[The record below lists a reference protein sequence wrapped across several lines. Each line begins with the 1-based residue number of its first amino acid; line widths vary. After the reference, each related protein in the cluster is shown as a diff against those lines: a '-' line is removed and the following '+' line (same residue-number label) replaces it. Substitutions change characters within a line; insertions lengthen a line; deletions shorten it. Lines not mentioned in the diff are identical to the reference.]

1 MTSRTR
7 ILALL
12 CATLAYPSAAA
23 PTDQADPDEVGK
35 WMAIAL
41 QNGHF
46 SRLPFSK
53 LSPRFLDSYLKSLDP
68 GKVYFTREDIG
79 LFERDYG
86 DTLDDLLMK
95 GDWMRAAEEIS
106 RTFVARVDARIAE
119 AERLLADPDFDFS
132 LGEIIPASRK
142 DAAWPKDEAEA
153 MTIWRQEVK
162 ESLLAEIL
170 RRERP
175 GTEEK
180 PVVEKDSPEAKLAA
194 RYRRLRADV
203 HADSSPDKVAAG
215 FLRAIARSFDP
226 HTQYMSERDVELFNE
241 EMRNELNGI
250 GVSIQADPSGPT
262 VIRGIFPKGPA
273 DLHGGL
279 HAGDRVMEIDP
290 DSGGPRE
297 PVEILF
303 MSSARVSELIRGK
316 AGTPVSL
323 TVDGADGRG
332 MAKVSLLRG
341 QVPVEE
347 SLASAQLIR
356 VKDAAGER
364 KLGYILLPGFYR
376 DFEKEQTS
384 CSRDVEELI
393 LRLRQ
398 EGIDGLLIDLRGNG
412 GGSLAEAQRM
422 TGFFTGKAPVTQVK
436 DGFGK
441 TIILDSS
448 FPEPLYDGPLV
459 VLTDRGS
466 ASASEIFAAAL
477 QDDNRAVIVGEAA
490 TFGKGTVQTIKDL
503 GESLPFFSP
512 RKGAGALRLTVQK
525 FYRPSGL
532 STQNHGVI
540 PDIVLPGLAGGL
552 EIGESDLDH
561 ALGQDRIAPA
571 HGFRPLDRAGLFLP
585 EITGK
590 SAARVAADQDFAY
603 LREDA
608 TRIKQRLAANQVSLN
623 LDERR
628 KEMAQDSATAW
639 QREEERRDRFARMAE
654 EDTGKLA
661 IYRLTLADL
670 KSGAGLQAG
679 AIAAREKR
687 PGPAWP
693 SGLDPWKREA
703 ITVLGDL
710 VEATQREI

>member
-1 MTSRTR
+1 MTPRTR
-7 ILALL
+7 ILALF
-12 CATLAYPSAAA
+12 CVALACPSAAA

-53 LSPRFLDSYLKSLDP
+53 LSPRFLDSYLKLLDP

-79 LFERDYG
+79 RFERDYG

-95 GDWMRAAEEIS
+95 GDCMRAAEEIS

-119 AERLLADPDFDFS
+119 AERLLAEPDFDFS
-132 LGEIIPASRK
+132 LQEIIPASRK

-170 RRERP
+170 RREQP
-175 GTEEK
+175 AAQSET
-180 PVVEKDSPEAKLAA
+180 DSPEAKLAA

-203 HADSSPDKVAAG
+203 VADSSPDKMAAG

-250 GVSIQADPSGPT
+250 GVSIQADPGGPT

-279 HAGDRVMEIDP
+279 HAGDRVVEIDP
-290 DSGGPRE
+290 DSEGPRE

-323 TVDGADGRG
+323 KVAGADGGG
-332 MAKVSLLRG
+332 MAEVSLLRG

-356 VKDAAGER
+356 VKDAGGER
-364 KLGYILLPGFYR
+364 RLGYILLPGFYR

-393 LRLRQ
+393 LR
-398 EGIDGLLIDLRGNG
+398 IDLRGNG

-422 TGFFTGKAPVTQVK
+422 TGLFTGKAPVTQVK

-441 TIILDSS
+441 TIILDST
-448 FPEPLYDGPLV
+448 FPEPLFDGPLV

-466 ASASEIFAAAL
+466 ASSSEIFAAAL

-532 STQNHGVI
+532 STQNRGVI
-540 PDIVLPGLAGGL
+540 PDIVLPGLADGH
-552 EIGESDLDH
+552 EMGEGDLDH

-571 HGFRPLDRAGLFLP
+571 NGFRPLERAGLFLP

-608 TRIKQRLAANQVSLN
+608 ARMKQRLAANQVSLN

-628 KEMAQDSATAW
+628 KEMAQESATAR
-639 QREEERRDRFARMAE
+639 QREEERRGRFGRMAE
-654 EDTGKLA
+654 EDGAKLA
-661 IYRLTLADL
+661 IHRLTLADL
-670 KSGAGLQAG
+670 KSGAGLQVG

-703 ITVLGDL
+703 MAVLGDL
-710 VEATQREI
+710 VEATQRKI